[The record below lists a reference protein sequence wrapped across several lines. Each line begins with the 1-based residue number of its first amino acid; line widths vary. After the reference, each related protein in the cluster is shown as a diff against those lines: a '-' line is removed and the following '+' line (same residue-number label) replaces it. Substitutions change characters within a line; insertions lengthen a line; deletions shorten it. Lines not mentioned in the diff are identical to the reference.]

1 MSSEPELLPLH
12 GAGSD
17 GRRSMYNAASL
28 EQTIKSYIR
37 QLARRLNSYRIAL
50 IALVILT
57 LYIMF
62 YTLGSS
68 QYLHKQ
74 QHPTLADDTEALF
87 GSNMSSYS
95 FKKDKTA
102 RDRILLEWETRANY
116 RTDLANVGSSRQSA
130 YSARL
135 FEDVSTTTG
144 STVQGSNSNSQYI
157 PITAVVLSWKRKEG
171 TQAVVSFLQKYP
183 YIKEILV
190 WNNNKEDPLHAS
202 DFQSQLDA
210 LPEHKPSI
218 TVFNAEANLHDYSK
232 YTTCVLAKY
241 DHCYFQDDDWI
252 NLSMDSMYTLFIEN
266 PNILVTNTMPAMSAQ
281 QRSWMFQNSQFH
293 MHTGF
298 SWIGSGTFVS
308 KKDVFRFIMQL
319 GGSNLWKER
328 IQHADMYFTLWRNQ
342 YPYVLTHALAPMD
355 QSSAW
360 SQRIDPWS
368 EIHSTLS
375 DAVQRLGTVLSGEGV
390 IQGSPH
396 RIGAKSD
403 FLVSEETPLFKD
415 RHSRSVCT
423 NDRCL
428 FQTNIDMFPAPE
440 SVKWSPEGKRD
451 IQVHEAKYR
460 ALDYPSAEFVAMH
473 AYHYAVDQDPKTC
486 WRSFRSPQTN
496 DYFGLQLVVPIN
508 PWTGTPSRS
517 NEVEL
522 RTTLKA
528 SVEAFKHN
536 IRIKASQ
543 NGRDWYGCEAS
554 NLKENDETSTLPGL
568 KSLVFSELKC
578 NGLAGGNIRFIRF
591 EFDDSVED
599 AIEVCSIRI
608 GDMTL

>member
-1 MSSEPELLPLH
+1 MSSEPELLPMH
-12 GAGSD
+12 GTGSD
-17 GRRSMYNAASL
+17 GRRPPTSAPTL
-28 EQTIKSYIR
+28 EQTVKAYV
-37 QLARRLNSYRIAL
+37 RRLGRRMTSYRIGL
-50 IALVILT
+50 IVLFLLT
-57 LYIMF
+57 LYLMF

-74 QHPTLADDTEALF
+74 PHPTLADDTEALF
-87 GSNMSSYS
+87 GSNSSS
-95 FKKDKTA
+95 FSYKKDKTA
-102 RDRILLEWETRANY
+102 RDRILLEWETRANF
-116 RTDLANVGSSRQSA
+116 RTDLAKVGSSRQSA

-135 FEDVSTTTG
+135 FEEAGNTG
-144 STVQGSNSNSQYI
+144 APPGSNKSHFI
-157 PITAVVLSWKRKEG
+157 PVTAVVLSWKRKEG

-183 YIKEILV
+183 FIKEILI
-190 WNNNKEDPLHAS
+190 WNNNKDDPLSAS
-202 DFQSQLDA
+202 DFQSQQETT
-210 LPEHKPSI
+210 PEHKPSI

-241 DHCYFQDDDWI
+241 DHCYIQDDDWI
-252 NLSMDSMYTLFIEN
+252 NLSMDSMYTLFVEN
-266 PNILVTNTMPAMSAQ
+266 PNILVTNTMPAMNAQ
-281 QRSWMFQNSQFH
+281 QRSWMFQNPQIH

-328 IQHADMYFTLWRNQ
+328 VQVADMYFTLWRNQ

-360 SQRIDPWS
+360 SQRNDPWV
-368 EIHSTLS
+368 EVHSSLS
-375 DAVQRLGTVLSGEGV
+375 DAVQRLGVVLSGEGV
-390 IQGSPH
+390 VQGSPH

-440 SVKWSPEGKRD
+440 AVKWSTEGKRD

-473 AYHYAVDQDPKTC
+473 AYHYAVDQDLKTC
-486 WRSFRSPQTN
+486 WRSFRSPVTR
-496 DYFGLQLVVPIN
+496 DYFGLQLVLPIN
-508 PWTGTPSRS
+508 AWTGTLART
-517 NEVEL
+517 NEIEL
-522 RTTLKA
+522 WSTLKA
-528 SVEAFKHN
+528 SLEAFKRDIH
-536 IRIKASQ
+536 IKASQ
-543 NGRDWYGCEAS
+543 NGREWFDCEGIES
-554 NLKENDETSTLPGL
+554 KESEDSGFKSFVISGL
-568 KSLVFSELKC
+568 KCSGMST
-578 NGLAGGNIRFIRF
+578 GMIRFVRF
-591 EFDDSVED
+591 EFASAVED
-599 AIEVCSIRI
+599 AVEVCGIRI
-608 GDMTL
+608 GDMAL